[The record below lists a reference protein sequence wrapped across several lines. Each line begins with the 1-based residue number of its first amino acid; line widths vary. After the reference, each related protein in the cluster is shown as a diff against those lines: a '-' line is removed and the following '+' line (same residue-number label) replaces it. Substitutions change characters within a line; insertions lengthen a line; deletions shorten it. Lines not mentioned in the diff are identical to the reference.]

1 MTTNWAARFMDM
13 AKLVATWSKD
23 PSTKVGAV
31 ITDDKHR
38 IVSVGFNGVPRGVM
52 EPDSREQK
60 LYRTIHAEQ
69 NAMAFA
75 GRDLTGC
82 RIYVTHAPCAQ
93 CAAMIAQRGLSLVY
107 FGMRERDKDYLT
119 RWEESI
125 NEGIKMLSEAGVVV
139 IPSAVEP

>member
-1 MTTNWAARFMDM
+1 MTTNWAARFMQM
-13 AKLVATWSKD
+13 AELVATWSKD

-52 EPDSREQK
+52 EPNSREQK
-60 LYRTIHAEQ
+60 LHRTIHAEQ

-93 CAAMIAQRGLSLVY
+93 CAAMIAQRGIAMVCFDVS
-107 FGMRERDKDYLT
+107 DKQYIE
-119 RWEESI
+119 RWEESV
-125 NEGIKMLSEAGVVV
+125 NEGIKVLNEARIIILPFEGNK
-139 IPSAVEP
+139 